1 MSDEDLAMLTAEFE
15 RLVRECDTPAKAT
28 AQLQREGLL
37 DEDGQLAPMY
47 RDDLDEVV
55 CR

>member
-1 MSDEDLAMLTAEFE
+1 MSEQDLAMLTAEFE

-37 DEDGQLAPMY
+37 DENGQIPPMY
-47 RDDLDEVV
+47 RDDLDEAV